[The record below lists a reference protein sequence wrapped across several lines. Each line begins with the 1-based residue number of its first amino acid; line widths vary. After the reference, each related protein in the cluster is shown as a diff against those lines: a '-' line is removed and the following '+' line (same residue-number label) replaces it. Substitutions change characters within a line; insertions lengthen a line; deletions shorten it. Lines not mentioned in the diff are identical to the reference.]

1 MEPEQHHSFEADLWR
16 APGEAWFFVT
26 VPEPVSA
33 QIRFMAG
40 DLKGFGTVRVNV
52 HLGGSRW
59 KTSLFP
65 DKASGCY
72 FLPVKADIRRAERLG
87 HGDRVSVELRI
98 G

>member
-1 MEPEQHHSFEADLWR
+1 MTPEQHYLFEAQLWR
-16 APGEAWFFVT
+16 DPGATWFFIT
-26 VPEPVSA
+26 VPDPVSA

-40 DLKGFGTVRVNV
+40 GVKGFGTVRVDV
-52 HLGGSRW
+52 RLGESRW

-72 FLPVKADIRRAERLG
+72 FLPVKADIRRAERIS

-98 G
+98 S